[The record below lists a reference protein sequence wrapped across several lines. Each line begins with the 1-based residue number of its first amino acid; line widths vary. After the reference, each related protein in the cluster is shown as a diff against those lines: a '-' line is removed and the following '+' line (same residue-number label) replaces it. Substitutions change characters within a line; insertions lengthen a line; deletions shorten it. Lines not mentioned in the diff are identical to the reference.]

1 MNLTFNIVLYDLIIY
16 VHHGHFL
23 PKADIRAQSTGQRKD
38 IAVCYWKLL
47 IAIVFGFRGRTN
59 KAR

>member
-1 MNLTFNIVLYDLIIY
+1 MNLTFNIVLNDLIIY

-23 PKADIRAQSTGQRKD
+23 LKAGIRAQSTGKRKD
-38 IAVCYWKLL
+38 IAVCDWKLL
-47 IAIVFGFRGRTN
+47 VAIVFGFGGWTN